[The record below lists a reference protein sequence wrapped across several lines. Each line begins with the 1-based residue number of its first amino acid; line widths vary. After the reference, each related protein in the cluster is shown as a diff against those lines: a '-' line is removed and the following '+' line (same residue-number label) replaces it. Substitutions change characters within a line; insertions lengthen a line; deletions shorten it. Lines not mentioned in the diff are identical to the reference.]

1 MPGAWFDACEGSYTV
16 QKPPH
21 ATVMTPENA
30 RLMNDFVECDVR
42 CLAEIGLN
50 RTQRSAFL
58 EALLAYYGYHLDAIH
73 AVQSVRISARGVLTG
88 NRHQRTTDF
97 SGRRRRRALLRCTG
111 CGSKGEPEV
120 LPGTEKRKKTVQCY
134 ETNFLQPAFRRHRM
148 DGCKSESARNQN
160 SGPESGRTDRGVLSV
175 EDASG
180 FDAAQSTLL
189 YPADYFSPS
198 TTIRR

>member
-1 MPGAWFDACEGSYTV
+1 MAVDFHLWFLVNLSRFLGFYPGNEYMPGAWFDACEGSYTV

-73 AVQSVRISARGVLTG
+73 AVQSVRIL
-88 NRHQRTTDF
+88 Q
-97 SGRRRRRALLRCTG
+97 
-111 CGSKGEPEV
+111 EV
-120 LPGTEKRKKTVQCY
+120 
-134 ETNFLQPAFRRHRM
+134 F
-148 DGCKSESARNQN
+148 
-160 SGPESGRTDRGVLSV
+160 
-175 EDASG
+175 
-180 FDAAQSTLL
+180 
-189 YPADYFSPS
+189 
-198 TTIRR
+198 